1 MFFVYFPLRLRV
13 LEGVILE
20 KLLQSD
26 ELKIKILNA
35 LSNGKSYTFYALSKE
50 TGSSYD
56 TLKPNCEF
64 LKLIGFVQITKI
76 SKEESA
82 SKTPYT
88 AIKITEKGIEFV
100 RRQRSK

>member
-1 MFFVYFPLRLRV
+1 M
-13 LEGVILE
+13 E
-20 KLLQSD
+20 KLLQCD
-26 ELKIKILNA
+26 ELKIKILNI

-64 LKLIGFVQITKI
+64 LELIGFIQITKI

-82 SKTPYT
+82 SKTPYA
-88 AIKITEKGIEFV
+88 AIKITEDGVIFV
-100 RRQRSK
+100 SKQRNN